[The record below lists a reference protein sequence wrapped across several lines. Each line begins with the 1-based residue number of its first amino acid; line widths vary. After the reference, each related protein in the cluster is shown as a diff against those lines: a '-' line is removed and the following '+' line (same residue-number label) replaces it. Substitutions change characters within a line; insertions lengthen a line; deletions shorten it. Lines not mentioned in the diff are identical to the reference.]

1 MSKKLISTFFSI
13 LFMALISAPSIIV
26 AIDDSIDVSILYG
39 SAEEE
44 EKESEKN
51 NTIELLVIESDK
63 RIEEFLFLS
72 NEIQFEY
79 RFTNYPIPHRNL
91 ISPPPDFFS

>member
-1 MSKKLISTFFSI
+1 MFKKSIATFFSI
-13 LFMALISAPSIIV
+13 LFMVPISAPSIIV
-26 AIDDSIDVSILYG
+26 AIDDSIYVSILYG

-63 RIEEFLFLS
+63 KIEEYLFLP
-72 NEIQFEY
+72 NGIQFEY
-79 RFTNYPIPHRNL
+79 RFTTYPIPHRNL
-91 ISPPPDFFS
+91 ISPPPDFYS

>member
-1 MSKKLISTFFSI
+1 
-13 LFMALISAPSIIV
+13 MALISAPSIIL

-51 NTIELLVIESDK
+51 NTIQLLVIQSDK
-63 RIEEFLFLS
+63 KIEEFLFLT

-79 RFTNYPIPHRNL
+79 KFTNYSIPHRNL
-91 ISPPPDFFS
+91 ISPPPDFYS

>member
-1 MSKKLISTFFSI
+1 MFKKSIATFFSI

-63 RIEEFLFLS
+63 KIEEFLFLT

-79 RFTNYPIPHRNL
+79 KFTNYPIPHRNL
-91 ISPPPDFFS
+91 ISPPPDFYS

>member
-1 MSKKLISTFFSI
+1 MFKKTVSIFFTV
-13 LFMALISAPSIIV
+13 LFVGIISAPSIIV

-63 RIEEFLFLS
+63 KIEEYLFIT

-79 RFTNYPIPHRNL
+79 KFTNYSIPHLNL
-91 ISPPPDFFS
+91 ISPPPDFYS